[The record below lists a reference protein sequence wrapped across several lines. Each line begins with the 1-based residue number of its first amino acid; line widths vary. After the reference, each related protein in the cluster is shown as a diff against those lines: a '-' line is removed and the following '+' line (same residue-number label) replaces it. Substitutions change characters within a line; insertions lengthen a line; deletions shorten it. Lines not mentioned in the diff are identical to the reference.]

1 MVLPTSCIKNHCLNK
16 HLLNGTNHA
25 KDSKLPE
32 VMAKLIM
39 KYQASFSAPTKE
51 HAWQPGNKA
60 TWLPCHI
67 NLLQLSLPMQMV
79 MVTFCLIC
87 LQIAQHAICPEYN
100 TILVWISYIK
110 GDFTLPSPS
119 SCSFRWATCGAFP
132 LSFAASWRCT
142 IIGWVLDCC
151 LCESQCQL
159 IKSL

>member
-1 MVLPTSCIKNHCLNK
+1 
-16 HLLNGTNHA
+16 
-25 KDSKLPE
+25 
-32 VMAKLIM
+32 MAQIM
-39 KYQASFSAPTKE
+39 QKIPNSQKSWQNLACFPICPYTKE

-67 NLLQLSLPMQMV
+67 NLSLPMQMV
-79 MVTFCLIC
+79 MVTFCLIH

-100 TILVWISYIK
+100 TIFAWISYIK

-132 LSFAASWRCT
+132 LSFAASWGCI

-151 LCESQCQL
+151 LC
-159 IKSL
+159 